1 MESKSVIP
9 LLLVFK
15 SYVSSFRILSA
26 YSKVPPKLEVCS
38 TKRDLNL
45 FGTGDGEID
54 FEESETVGKNVMETA
69 TSITNASNAANPGQY
84 QPPAVIP
91 PSFRSLNVPT
101 TVPAL
106 ELPYAPSPRSGP
118 SVPFPNFSETSI
130 ISNRVTNLVKPS
142 VFLMQPPLSTYMIP
156 STSSST
162 PTTPINGLG
171 ITRDKVRDTLMR
183 LVQGF
188 TTYDPVLSF
197 KMGKQEV
204 LRKWSSSLNA
214 YLVVCILLKVAF
226 LIETAFLQ
234 ELVFRDNKLM
244 KMPDVSIFKSLL
256 VFDVSYN
263 EILSLNGVSK
273 VSSTLKELY
282 VSKNEVTKMEELDHL
297 YNLHILE
304 LGSNRSRVMENLH
317 NLTNLQELWLGR
329 NRIRTVNLCGL
340 KCIRKISLQSN
351 CLTNMTGFQ
360 VCYLDSLFFIDKQ
373 EQRIMFVI
381 VCVTNLV
388 CMLPFQNCVAL
399 GAIMVFPVNLR
410 ILDIS
415 SNKLT
420 TVDDIE
426 KLTRLEDLWM
436 NDNQIASLDGF
447 DLALAGS
454 RDKLTSIYVEHNP
467 CVRFFIRH
475 ILFFQK
481 IYLPGLHLECE

>member
-1 MESKSVIP
+1 MPTRHLPPTTPLPAEDMAGETRPLTEAEPPLSSRHYHPLLGEGAPPIFFTFSSLWFFAFCLSFKLHYQFNKFDGKLLASGMGRIFWHSKSAHLQV
-9 LLLVFK
+9 LVT
-15 SYVSSFRILSA
+15 VSRILSA
-26 YSKVPPKLEVCS
+26 YLKVPPKLEVKS

-91 PSFRSLNVPT
+91 PSFRSPNVPT

-118 SVPFPNFSETSI
+118 SLPFPNFSETSI

-142 VFLMQPPLSTYMIP
+142 VFHMQPPLSTYMIP

-188 TTYDPVLSF
+188 THDDPVLSF

-214 YLVVCILLKVAF
+214 YL
-226 LIETAFLQ
+226 

-256 VFDVSYN
+256 VFGVSYN
-263 EILSLNGVSK
+263 EISSLNGVSK

-304 LGSNRSRVMENLH
+304 LGSNRLRVMENLH

-340 KCIRKISLQSN
+340 KCIRKISLQRN
-351 CLTNMTGFQ
+351 RLTNMTGFQ
-360 VCYLDSLFFIDKQ
+360 D
-373 EQRIMFVI
+373 
-381 VCVTNLV
+381 
-388 CMLPFQNCVAL
+388 CVAL
-399 GAIMVFPVNLR
+399 GAIMVFP
-410 ILDIS
+410 
-415 SNKLT
+415 KW
-420 TVDDIE
+420 
-426 KLTRLEDLWM
+426 K
-436 NDNQIASLDGF
+436 A
-447 DLALAGS
+447 
-454 RDKLTSIYVEHNP
+454 
-467 CVRFFIRH
+467 
-475 ILFFQK
+475 
-481 IYLPGLHLECE
+481 YLH

>member
-1 MESKSVIP
+1 MPTRHLPPTTPLPAEDMAGETRPLTEAEPPLSSRHYHP
-9 LLLVFK
+9 LLGHSNSITSLISLMGNCLLLEVLMGLFK
-15 SYVSSFRILSA
+15 ILSA

-38 TKRDLNL
+38 TKR
-45 FGTGDGEID
+45 
-54 FEESETVGKNVMETA
+54 
-69 TSITNASNAANPGQY
+69 
-84 QPPAVIP
+84 
-91 PSFRSLNVPT
+91 
-101 TVPAL
+101 
-106 ELPYAPSPRSGP
+106 SGP
-118 SVPFPNFSETSI
+118 SLPFPNFSETSI

-183 LVQGF
+183 LVQ
-188 TTYDPVLSF
+188 
-197 KMGKQEV
+197 
-204 LRKWSSSLNA
+204 
-214 YLVVCILLKVAF
+214 
-226 LIETAFLQ
+226 
-234 ELVFRDNKLM
+234 ELVFRDSKLM

-256 VFDVSYN
+256 VCDVSYN
-263 EILSLNGVSK
+263 EIPSLNGVSK

-304 LGSNRSRVMENLH
+304 LGSNRLRVMENLH

-351 CLTNMTGFQ
+351 RLTNMTGFQ

-373 EQRIMFVI
+373 EQRII
-381 VCVTNLV
+381 HSYGLLLC
-388 CMLPFQNCVAL
+388 
-399 GAIMVFPVNLR
+399 
-410 ILDIS
+410 
-415 SNKLT
+415 
-420 TVDDIE
+420 
-426 KLTRLEDLWM
+426 RLEDLWM

-467 CVRFFIRH
+467 CVRLFIRH
-475 ILFFQK
+475 ICFFKRFTSLDCILNANFPNYTKTLRQFFPNLGK
-481 IYLPGLHLECE
+481 LILIHSHKAGP

>member
-1 MESKSVIP
+1 
-9 LLLVFK
+9 
-15 SYVSSFRILSA
+15 
-26 YSKVPPKLEVCS
+26 
-38 TKRDLNL
+38 
-45 FGTGDGEID
+45 
-54 FEESETVGKNVMETA
+54 TA
-69 TSITNASNAANPGQY
+69 TSITNANAANPGQY

-91 PSFRSLNVPT
+91 PSFRSPNVPT

-118 SVPFPNFSETSI
+118 SLPFPNFSETSI

-214 YLVVCILLKVAF
+214 YL
-226 LIETAFLQ
+226 

-263 EILSLNGVSK
+263 EIPSLNGVSK

-304 LGSNRSRVMENLH
+304 LGSNRLRKDLNLPLQLHVEFYPFPGLCCIGCHNGISKME
-317 NLTNLQELWLGR
+317 
-329 NRIRTVNLCGL
+329 GL
-340 KCIRKISLQSN
+340 STL
-351 CLTNMTGFQ
+351 
-360 VCYLDSLFFIDKQ
+360 
-373 EQRIMFVI
+373 
-381 VCVTNLV
+381 
-388 CMLPFQNCVAL
+388 
-399 GAIMVFPVNLR
+399 VNLR

-420 TVDDIE
+420 AVDDIE

-467 CVRFFIRH
+467 CANFPNYTKTLRQFFSKFGEIDS
-475 ILFFQK
+475 
-481 IYLPGLHLECE
+481 YTSS